1 MTSPA
6 SARPLTV
13 ALLGNPNT
21 GKSTLFSGLVGVRQ
35 RTGNYPGV
43 TVEKKLGRAT
53 FHHQPLDVLDLPGT
67 YSLAPHSPDEMVA
80 VEVLLGRQSEVPP
93 PDVVVCIVDASNLS
107 RNLYLVSQILEL
119 QRPVVVALNMVD
131 VAESKGMRLD
141 VERLR
146 ANLGVP
152 VVPVQANKQ
161 RGLDELQQAIV
172 EAARVAQQGSY
183 ASPLPETFQA
193 EVRQLLAEVA
203 QRHAGLEFPRY
214 LMERLVLDTG
224 YLEKAGLPGVD
235 AGLRESLAAARA
247 RLTASGQSLAALET
261 IARYQWVAG
270 VTDGVVTRTA
280 QPSGS
285 LSDRLDRILT
295 HRVYGVLVFIAIV
308 LAMFLAVF
316 RGAVWFMDGI
326 EGTLGAV
333 GERVAA
339 LLPPGP
345 LQSLIV
351 DGIIAGVGGVLVFL
365 PQICILFFL
374 IALLEDCGYM
384 ARAAYLMDRLMSRIG
399 LSGKSFIPLLSS
411 FACAVPGIMATRVIE
426 DRRDRLVT
434 ILIAPLMSCSARLP
448 VYTLLV
454 TMFAT
459 SSWQFVLTVAA
470 LYLLGLLAAVVVA
483 LVLKRTLLPG
493 ETPAF
498 VMELPSYKIPD
509 LKVVLHRMVE
519 RGWEF
524 VRRAG
529 TLIFAV
535 SILVWAA
542 GYFPRNTGQVEG
554 PFAARQAELA
564 EQLDAARQT
573 QPVDENRVAEIE
585 AAQQAID
592 QEIAGAYIRDSYL
605 GRMGRWIE
613 PIVKPLGW
621 DWRIGCAA
629 IASFPAREVV
639 VGTLGVIYNL
649 GQDDGSDTL
658 RETLRAARWDGT
670 DRPVFTYPTALSIM
684 VFFALCAQC
693 VSTLVVIRRETN
705 SWRWPVF
712 CFVYMTLLAYVAAF
726 ITYQVGSRIL
736 G

>member
-1 MTSPA
+1 
-6 SARPLTV
+6 
-13 ALLGNPNT
+13 
-21 GKSTLFSGLVGVRQ
+21 
-35 RTGNYPGV
+35 
-43 TVEKKLGRAT
+43 
-53 FHHQPLDVLDLPGT
+53 
-67 YSLAPHSPDEMVA
+67 
-80 VEVLLGRQSEVPP
+80 
-93 PDVVVCIVDASNLS
+93 
-107 RNLYLVSQILEL
+107 
-119 QRPVVVALNMVD
+119 
-131 VAESKGMRLD
+131 
-141 VERLR
+141 
-146 ANLGVP
+146 
-152 VVPVQANKQ
+152 
-161 RGLDELQQAIV
+161 
-172 EAARVAQQGSY
+172 
-183 ASPLPETFQA
+183 
-193 EVRQLLAEVA
+193 
-203 QRHAGLEFPRY
+203 
-214 LMERLVLDTG
+214 
-224 YLEKAGLPGVD
+224 
-235 AGLRESLAAARA
+235 
-247 RLTASGQSLAALET
+247 
-261 IARYQWVAG
+261 
-270 VTDGVVTRTA
+270 
-280 QPSGS
+280 
-285 LSDRLDRILT
+285 
-295 HRVYGVLVFIAIV
+295 
-308 LAMFLAVF
+308 
-316 RGAVWFMDGI
+316 MDGI

>member
-53 FHHQPLDVLDLPGT
+53 FNHQPLDILDLPGT

-80 VEVLLGRQSEVPP
+80 VEVLLGRQSEVAP

-161 RGLDELQQAIV
+161 QGLAALQQAIV
-172 EAARVAQQGSY
+172 EAARGGPRSSH

-193 EVRQLLAEVA
+193 EVRQLLTEVA
-203 QRHAGLEFPRY
+203 QRHAGVEFPRY

-270 VTDGVVTRTA
+270 VTDGVVARTA

-295 HRVYGVLVFIAIV
+295 HRVYGLLVFVCIV

-326 EGTLGAV
+326 EGVLGAV
-333 GERVAA
+333 GERVGA
-339 LLPPGP
+339 LLPAGP

-470 LYLLGLLAAVVVA
+470 LYLLGLLAAVAVA

-542 GYFPRNTGQVEG
+542 GYFPHNTAQVEG

-564 EQLDAARQT
+564 GQLDAARQA

-585 AAQQAID
+585 VAQQAID

-658 RETLRAARWDGT
+658 RDTLRAARWDGT
-670 DRPVFTYPTALSIM
+670 DRPVFTYPVALSIM

-726 ITYQVGSRIL
+726 ITYQVGSRL
-736 G
+736 FG

>member
-183 ASPLPETFQA
+183 ASPLPEAFQA

>member
-1 MTSPA
+1 
-6 SARPLTV
+6 
-13 ALLGNPNT
+13 
-21 GKSTLFSGLVGVRQ
+21 
-35 RTGNYPGV
+35 
-43 TVEKKLGRAT
+43 
-53 FHHQPLDVLDLPGT
+53 
-67 YSLAPHSPDEMVA
+67 
-80 VEVLLGRQSEVPP
+80 
-93 PDVVVCIVDASNLS
+93 
-107 RNLYLVSQILEL
+107 
-119 QRPVVVALNMVD
+119 
-131 VAESKGMRLD
+131 
-141 VERLR
+141 
-146 ANLGVP
+146 
-152 VVPVQANKQ
+152 VPVQANKQ

>member
-1 MTSPA
+1 
-6 SARPLTV
+6 
-13 ALLGNPNT
+13 
-21 GKSTLFSGLVGVRQ
+21 
-35 RTGNYPGV
+35 
-43 TVEKKLGRAT
+43 
-53 FHHQPLDVLDLPGT
+53 
-67 YSLAPHSPDEMVA
+67 
-80 VEVLLGRQSEVPP
+80 
-93 PDVVVCIVDASNLS
+93 
-107 RNLYLVSQILEL
+107 
-119 QRPVVVALNMVD
+119 MVD

-161 RGLDELQQAIV
+161 RGLNELQQAIV
-172 EAARVAQQGSY
+172 EAARVGKQGSY

>member
-183 ASPLPETFQA
+183 ASPLPEAFQA

-203 QRHAGLEFPRY
+203 RRHAGLEFPRY

-573 QPVDENRVAEIE
+573 QPIDENRVAEIE

-705 SWRWPVF
+705 SWRWPIF